1 MRQRRS
7 NRRPTDGNADARL
20 LVIAASGRTTA
31 PPPSRLC
38 EHISRTLRLAL
49 PVTLARAGLL
59 ALTVVDTA
67 MTGHAGAD
75 QLAFYAIA
83 SAPQIFIQLLGIGLL
98 LGTVVLTAQA
108 DGAGRPATCG
118 TIWRVAL
125 LQASAYGLIQC
136 GLLYG
141 GSWFLAATGQSP
153 LLAEAGGQIMIILGW
168 SSPAMLLFIATTLF
182 LEGIGR
188 TTPGLVVM
196 VLANLLNGVLNWLL
210 IFGHGGLPAM
220 GADGAAL
227 ATTIVR
233 WFMFLA
239 LLGYTLQRVD
249 RQYYGIKGPLH
260 DAGRIGRILLR
271 IGYPMALTQ
280 AMESGGFSA
289 MTLFAGLLG
298 PVELASFQI
307 VMTLISLSFMCSL
320 GFATAA
326 SIRVGNAI
334 GRNDQPGIRVA
345 GWTAAGLAVSAL
357 LLLATLLHLLPRHLI
372 SLYTDSPQV
381 IDAATAALSVAAL
394 VLIPDGLQAV
404 LNGALRGAADVWP
417 ATGLFLIAF
426 WGLMIPAGY
435 LLGVRWHGGASGL
448 VEAIVLGTTCAAL
461 MLAGRFRQVSARPIR
476 EL

>member
-1 MRQRRS
+1 MLS
-7 NRRPTDGNADARL
+7 
-20 LVIAASGRTTA
+20 
-31 PPPSRLC
+31 
-38 EHISRTLRLAL
+38 
-49 PVTLARAGLL
+49 RAGVLT
-59 ALTVVDTA
+59 LTVVDTA
-67 MTGHAGAD
+67 MTGHAGAN
-75 QLAFYAIA
+75 QLAYYAIA
-83 SAPQIFIQLLGIGLL
+83 SAPQLFIQLLGIGLL

-108 DGAGRPATCG
+108 DGAGRSTACG

-125 LQASAYGLIQC
+125 LQATIFGLIQL

-141 GSWFLAATGQSP
+141 GGWFLRVTGQS
-153 LLAEAGGQIMIILGW
+153 LMLADAGGRVMIILGW

-188 TTPGLVVM
+188 PTPSLVVM
-196 VLANLLNGVLNWLL
+196 LLANLLNGLLNWLL
-210 IFGHGGLPAM
+210 IFGHAGLPAM
-220 GADGAAL
+220 GAAGAAL

-233 WFMFLA
+233 WFMFGA
-239 LLGYTLQRVD
+239 LLGYTLTRLD
-249 RQYYGIKGPLH
+249 HRHYGLSGPLY
-260 DAGRIGRILLR
+260 DARRIARVLLR

-298 PVELASFQI
+298 PIEVASFQI
-307 VMTLISLSFMCSL
+307 VMTMISLSFMCSL
-320 GFATAA
+320 GFSTAA

-345 GWTAAGLAVSAL
+345 GWTAAALAVSTL
-357 LLLATLLHLLPRHLI
+357 VILATLLHRLPHSI
-372 SLYTDSPQV
+372 VAIYTDNPQV
-381 IDAATAALSVAAL
+381 MGTAAAALSLAAF

-435 LLGVRWHGGASGL
+435 LLGVHLRGGASGL
-448 VEAIVLGTTCAAL
+448 VVAIIMGTVCAAA
-461 MLAGRFRQVSARPIR
+461 MLAARFHYVSRRPIR

>member
-1 MRQRRS
+1 MVS
-7 NRRPTDGNADARL
+7 AIRPATPPPAGL
-20 LVIAASGRTTA
+20 TGHIGRT
-31 PPPSRLC
+31 LQ
-38 EHISRTLRLAL
+38 LAL
-49 PVTLARAGLL
+49 PVMLSRAGVLI
-59 ALTVVDTA
+59 LTVVDTI

-75 QLAFYAIA
+75 QLAYYAIA
-83 SAPQIFIQLLGIGLL
+83 SAPQLFVQLLGIGLL

-108 DGAGRPATCG
+108 DGAGRPAICG

-125 LQASAYGLIQC
+125 LQAIGYGLIQL

-141 GSWFLAATGQSP
+141 GGWFLRATGQSP
-153 LLAEAGGQIMIILGW
+153 MLADAGGRVMIILGW

-182 LEGIGR
+182 LEGVGR
-188 TTPGLVVM
+188 PTPSLMVM
-196 VLANLLNGVLNWLL
+196 LLANLLNGLLNWLL
-210 IFGHGGLPAM
+210 IFGHGGLPAL
-220 GADGAAL
+220 GAAGAAL
-227 ATTIVR
+227 ATTIAR

-239 LLGYTLQRVD
+239 LLGYTLWRLD
-249 RQYYGIKGPLH
+249 HRHYGLSGPLH
-260 DAGRIGRILLR
+260 DARRIGRILWR

-280 AMESGGFSA
+280 AMESGGFST

-298 PVELASFQI
+298 PVQVAAFQI
-307 VMTLISLSFMCSL
+307 VMTLIALIFMCSQ

-334 GRNDQPGIRVA
+334 GRNDPAGIRVA
-345 GWTAAGLAVSAL
+345 GWTAAGLAVATL
-357 LLLATLLHLLPRHLI
+357 LVFATLLHRLPH
-372 SLYTDSPQV
+372 SLVAIYTDDPQV
-381 IDAATAALSVAAL
+381 SAAATAALGLAAF

-435 LLGVRWHGGASGL
+435 VLGVQQAGGAAGL
-448 VEAIVLGTTCAAL
+448 VGAIVIGTVCAAL
-461 MLAGRFRQVSARPIR
+461 MLAVRFQRVSGRPVR